1 MATATTTPEF
11 FTNTISTFITQSDL
25 GLGTIIG
32 SLAFNTL
39 GVAALVGL
47 AAPRPVHIDWWP
59 LSRDCILYSINLSVL
74 IFFAWDGLIYWY
86 EGLVFVVLYFMYFII
101 LFNNRRIMRLAKILF
116 EDRWKLCQINS
127 YSKNQFFQENTKIF
141 INNNTFFII

>member
-39 GVAALVGL
+39 GVAAIAGLV
-47 AAPRPVHIDWWP
+47 APRPVQMDWWP
-59 LSRDCILYSINLSVL
+59 LSRDCILYSINLAVL
-74 IFFAWDGLIYWY
+74 IFFVWDGLIYWY
-86 EGLVFVVLYFMYFII
+86 EGLVFVVLYFFYFII
-101 LFNNRRIMRLAKILF
+101 LFNNNRIMRFVKKYVEEKWMLCRIYNYG
-116 EDRWKLCQINS
+116 KL
-127 YSKNQFFQENTKIF
+127 
-141 INNNTFFII
+141 